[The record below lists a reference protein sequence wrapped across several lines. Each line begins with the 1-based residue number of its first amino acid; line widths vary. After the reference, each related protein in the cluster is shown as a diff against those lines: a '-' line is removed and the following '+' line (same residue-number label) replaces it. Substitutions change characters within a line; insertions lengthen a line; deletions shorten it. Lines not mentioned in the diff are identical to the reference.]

1 MKINKDYINDY
12 KDIIKNTNL
21 QKGYQEFIKFFRY
34 LKIYLEKELNNYYFT
49 GNIVENNM
57 DYSYF
62 QFTNKELKSR
72 GLKIVIA
79 FIHQDFNYEV
89 WLSGINRNIQNKYY
103 NEVQN
108 KLQKYVI
115 TSNPNRTDY
124 IIKSTLV
131 NNPDYDDLDKLL
143 LEIKTNIA
151 EFIKEFE

>member
-12 KDIIKNTNL
+12 KDIIKTTNL